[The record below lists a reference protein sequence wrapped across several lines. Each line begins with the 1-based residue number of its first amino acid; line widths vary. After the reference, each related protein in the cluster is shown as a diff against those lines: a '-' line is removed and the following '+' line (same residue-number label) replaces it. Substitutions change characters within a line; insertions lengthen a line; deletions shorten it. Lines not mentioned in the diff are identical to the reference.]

1 LFVARRLYGNE
12 KPFRLF
18 VGEKA
23 LLHRALNG

>member
-1 LFVARRLYGNE
+1 LSPRRFYGNE